1 MEEFGQALTL
11 VREQAG
17 LSVRAVA
24 RISGLPPSTAGDYFS
39 GRHLPPPTQPRLL
52 ATILGACG
60 ETDPVRLRDW
70 DQALARVRRRPGPRS
85 PRSRAPYRG
94 LAPFEPE
101 DAPWYFGREDITQT
115 LVDLAARR
123 DAGLPLVLVGPSGSG
138 KSSLLRAG
146 LIPRMT
152 QGPVA
157 LLVPAVHPMVDLAT
171 AVVQSGADLGLG
183 ADLESRLG
191 DPDADPGLAP
201 GLAIVVDQFEGVFAE
216 CRDEQERQ
224 RFIATLSR
232 LARRFLVVIA
242 LRADFYDRALRY
254 PELSAALQQRQV
266 VLPPMSRDQVRRAI
280 TEPAR
285 LEGLSVEDGLVEL
298 MLRDLAPPSGTGD
311 QPGPAHEAGALPL
324 LSHALLVTWEHSR
337 GGRLTVAGY
346 LEGGGVTQAIARTA
360 EQVYATLDE
369 GQRDRARRIFLRLV
383 QVSDDALVARAPVA
397 IADLDRGLGGA
408 EAGELLARFVDER
421 LISVGPE
428 TAQIAHDALLT
439 AWPRLRGWIEA
450 GAEGLRVR
458 RRISQA
464 AQAWAES
471 GQDDEALLRGGRL
484 AIARDWAADPGH
496 LDDLDAAAS
505 RFLDASIAA
514 QQARQRAER
523 MRSRRLQR
531 LVAGLTVLALVT
543 LLLAGYAF
551 QQRQAET
558 AARNTATTARDAAD
572 SRSTAVE
579 ADQVRGLNVSLA
591 AQLGLAAYRITSTAQ
606 ARASLLESSGTPAAA
621 RLADSADLIQA
632 ITLSPDHRL
641 LAVVAADGTLRLW
654 DVSRAGHP
662 TAVGPVLAT
671 DGRQPLYAAAFSPD
685 GKILATAGQAKSITL
700 WNVSDPRHPFSLG
713 LPLRGPRDTVF
724 SLAFSPD
731 GDLLAAGSADDQ
743 VRLWS
748 MAGPGRPALVAT
760 LGGFRSFVQAVAFS
774 PSGTTLAAGSAD
786 KTVRLWSIARPGH
799 PAPLGRP
806 LTGPGDWVLSVAF
819 SPRGNLLAAGSRDHK
834 VWLWPIARSGRPSG
848 PGAPLRGAGNWVN
861 AVAFSPDGTS
871 LAAGSS
877 DDTVRIWSL
886 PSLRPTATLPQPRP
900 VTALAWAGDTHLV
913 SGDAD
918 GTARIWTLPA
928 PVLLVGSLVNS
939 VAYSPSGGLLAV
951 GSIGA
956 LELWDPA
963 RRTLISQQVIKGTF
977 VNSVGFSPGGILAT
991 GYENGLVQLWR
1002 ATPAGLA
1009 MLSPP
1014 FRASV
1019 GGTAGTEAVESVA
1032 FSPHQPVLATGSDDG
1047 TVRLWSVADPA
1058 RPQPLAV
1065 RHDAKTIVFTVAFS
1079 PDGRTLAAAS
1089 TDDLTRLWDVARP
1102 AGPAEL
1108 GPPLGGLSSYAIGVA
1123 FSPRGYLLAVGSEDG
1138 TVHLWNLRDPA
1149 RPRPAGTLTGP
1160 SGYAYSVEFSP
1171 DGRTLA
1177 AGITDGSVWLWNLA
1191 RPARP
1196 ALLAT
1201 LTGPAAQVFSVAF
1214 SPGGQ
1219 AIAAGSADGT
1229 VRLWDTSLR
1238 SAASAVC
1245 ADSGQPLTRKEW
1257 AAYVPGLPYRP
1268 PCRVG

>member
-1 MEEFGQALTL
+1 MVEFGQALTL

-24 RISGLPPSTAGDYFS
+24 RILGLPPSTVGDYFS

-52 ATILGACG
+52 ATILRACG

-85 PRSRAPYRG
+85 PRSRPPYRG

-115 LVDLAARR
+115 LADLAARR

-146 LIPRMT
+146 LMPRLT
-152 QGPVA
+152 EGPVA
-157 LLVPAVHPMVDLAT
+157 LLAPAVHPMADLAA
-171 AVVQSGADLGLG
+171 AVVQSGADLGSG

-191 DPDADPGLAP
+191 DPDSDPGLAP
-201 GLAIVVDQFEGVFAE
+201 GLAIVVDQFEGAFAE

-224 RFIATLSR
+224 RFIAALSR

-298 MLRDLAPPSGTGD
+298 MLRDLAPLSGTGD

-360 EQVYATLDE
+360 ERVYATLDE
-369 GQRDRARRIFLRLV
+369 GQQDLARRIFLRLV

-397 IADLDRGLGGA
+397 IADLNRGLGGA
-408 EAGELLARFVDER
+408 KAGELLERFVDER

-428 TAQIAHDALLT
+428 AAQMTHDALLT
-439 AWPRLRGWIEA
+439 AWPRLRDWIEA
-450 GAEGLRVR
+450 GAESLRVR

-471 GQDDEALLRGGRL
+471 GQDGEALLRGGRL
-484 AIARDWAADPGH
+484 AIARDWAAGLGN
-496 LDDLDAAAS
+496 LDDLDVAAS
-505 RFLDASIAA
+505 RFLDASITAE
-514 QQARQRAER
+514 QARQRAER

-531 LVAGLTVLALVT
+531 LVAGLTVLALAT

-551 QQRQAET
+551 QQRQAEK
-558 AARNTATTARDAAD
+558 AARNTATAARDAAD

-591 AQLGLAAYRITSTAQ
+591 AQLGLAAYRIASTAQ

-632 ITLSPDHRL
+632 VTLSPDHHL
-641 LAVVAADGTLRLW
+641 LAVAAADGTLRLW
-654 DVSRAGHP
+654 DMSRPGHP
-662 TAVGPVLAT
+662 TAVGPVLT
-671 DGRQPLYAAAFSPD
+671 PDGGQPLYAAALSPD
-685 GKILATAGQAKSITL
+685 GKILATAGQAKSISL
-700 WNVSDPRHPFSLG
+700 WNVSDPDHPVPLG
-713 LPLRGPRDTVF
+713 RPLRGPRNTVF
-724 SLAFSPD
+724 SLAFSP
-731 GDLLAAGSADDQ
+731 GGRLLAAGSADDH
-743 VRLWS
+743 VWLWS
-748 MAGPGRPALVAT
+748 LAQPGRPALVAT
-760 LGGFRSFVQAVAFS
+760 LGGFSGFVQAVAFS

-786 KTVRLWSIARPGH
+786 KTVRLWSIVRPGR
-799 PAPLGRP
+799 PAALGRP
-806 LTGPGDWVLSVAF
+806 LTGPRDWVLSVAF

-848 PGAPLRGAGNWVN
+848 PGSPLGGPGNWVN

-877 DDTVRIWSL
+877 DDTVRIWSV

-900 VTALAWAGDTHLV
+900 VTALAWVGGTRLI

-918 GTARIWTLPA
+918 GTARVWTLPA
-928 PVLLVGSLVNS
+928 PVLLAGGIVNS
-939 VAYSPSGGLLAV
+939 VAYSPGGLLAV
-951 GSIGA
+951 GSSGA

-963 RRTLISQQVIKGTF
+963 RRTLIGQQVIKGTF

-1009 MLSPP
+1009 VLSPP

-1019 GGTAGTEAVESVA
+1019 VGSAGTEAVESVA

-1058 RPQPLAV
+1058 RPRPLAV
-1065 RHDAKTIVFTVAFS
+1065 EDDGKTIVFTVAFS

-1102 AGPAEL
+1102 TEPAKL

-1123 FSPRGYLLAVGSEDG
+1123 FSPRGHLLAVGSEDG

-1149 RPRPAGTLTGP
+1149 RPHRVWPTLTGP

-1177 AGITDGSVWLWNLA
+1177 AGITDGSVWLWNVA
-1191 RPARP
+1191 RPERP
-1196 ALLAT
+1196 TLLAT
-1201 LTGPAAQVFSVAF
+1201 LTGPGAQVFSVAF
-1214 SPGGQ
+1214 NPGGQ

-1238 SAASAVC
+1238 ATAAAVC
-1245 ADSGQPLTRKEW
+1245 ADAGQPLTRKEW